1 MERLNLNL
9 LRALVVLLEARNVTQ
24 AAHQLHLTQSAM
36 SRQLSQLRDYFSD
49 PLLVREQNDYLLS
62 AKAKQLFPKVQAILA
77 DVDSLKQET
86 FHPASCQ
93 RRFRFACTDYVA
105 QFIFPAVIN
114 RLQREAPGIDLIYEV
129 WKPEHITQLGHLPL
143 DMASTTLSVLPEG
156 LHSIYLGQDNPVCLM
171 AADHPLKTSQTVSL
185 TQLADYPFVRLNS
198 GGDKDSFIDKLLE
211 NAGLSRRIL
220 FEVPFFSAAFEVVAS
235 NECLMIL
242 PEHIAHAA
250 MQQGHLSYCP
260 LDMTMPENHYHLCWH
275 ELHDK
280 DPAHAWLRECIAD
293 EMSRSMY
300 SVSNSLAA
308 QQPISDCAMTCE

>member
-62 AKAKQLFPKVQAILA
+62 AKAKQLLPKVQAILA
-77 DVDSLKQET
+77 DVDNLKQET
-86 FHPASCQ
+86 FHPATCQ

-105 QFIFPAVIN
+105 QYIFPAVIQ

-129 WKPEHITQLGHLPL
+129 WKPEQITQLGHLPL
-143 DMASTTLSVLPEG
+143 DMVSTTLSVLPEG

-171 AADHPLKTSQTVSL
+171 TAQHPLINSEAL
-185 TQLADYPFVRLNS
+185 ALPQLADYPFVRLNS
-198 GGDKDSFIDKLLE
+198 GGDKDSFLDKSLE
-211 NAGLSRRIL
+211 QQGLSRRVL
-220 FEVPFFSAAFEVVAS
+220 FEVPFFSAAFEVVANS
-235 NECLMIL
+235 ECLMIL
-242 PEHIAHAA
+242 PEHIAHAV
-250 MQQGHLSYCP
+250 MKQHPLTYRPLSLP
-260 LDMTMPENHYHLCWH
+260 VPENHYHLCWH

-280 DPAHAWLRECIAD
+280 DPAHAWLRECIGD

-300 SVSNSLAA
+300 SVSNSLAS
-308 QQPISDCAMTCE
+308 QQLRSE